1 MTLANTKVR
10 NQKTDQQQE
19 GSGIIVRLRIVEK
32 RSLFMLRVIWN
43 QMLAAYQTTSKVQ
56 MITKATIK

>member
-32 RSLFMLRVIWN
+32 RSLIMLRVIWN

>member
-32 RSLFMLRVIWN
+32 RSLIMLRVIWN

-56 MITKATIK
+56 MTTKATIK

>member
-1 MTLANTKVR
+1 MILANTKVR

-32 RSLFMLRVIWN
+32 RSLIMLRVTWN
-43 QMLAAYQTTSKVQ
+43 QMLVAY
-56 MITKATIK
+56 